1 MHIRDARP
9 EDLLAMSRVL
19 IESIA
24 RLCHPDH
31 RGDSAI
37 VESWTANKTPE
48 NLVRW
53 LTDPAN
59 HMYVVEE
66 DGEILCVGAF
76 SDAGEIQLNY
86 VAPKA
91 RFSGVSKTMLEHLE
105 DEMRE
110 LGIRDARLTST
121 ETAPPFLCDRRMRRD
136 VLAGGSDGEVFGL
149 TRVYPMT
156 KPLY

>member
-1 MHIRDARP
+1 MRTRDARP
-9 EDLLAMSRVL
+9 EDSLAMSRVL

-48 NLVRW
+48 DLVGW
-53 LTDPAN
+53 LTNPSN
-59 HMYVVEE
+59 HIYVIED

-86 VAPKA
+86 VAPQA
-91 RFSGVSKTMLEHLE
+91 RFSGVSKTMLENLE

-110 LGIRDARLTST
+110 CGIRDARLNST
-121 ETAPPFLCDRRMRRD
+121 E
-136 VLAGGSDGEVFGL
+136 
-149 TRVYPMT
+149 
-156 KPLY
+156 